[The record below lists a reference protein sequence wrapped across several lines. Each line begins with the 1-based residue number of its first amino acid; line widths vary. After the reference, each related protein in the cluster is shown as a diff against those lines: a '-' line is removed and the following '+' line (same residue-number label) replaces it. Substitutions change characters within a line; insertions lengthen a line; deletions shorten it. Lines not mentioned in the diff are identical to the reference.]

1 MRGEA
6 PVKTASE
13 RFIVPLD
20 SFVVAMGGGG
30 SHFLKLTLSVEV
42 GVQAV
47 KAEVEAKQSEIR
59 TALISHFSGMSP
71 ETTKGVDGK
80 QRLRAEAA
88 EQIESVL
95 KSGKVNRVFIS
106 EIVSR

>member
-1 MRGEA
+1 MPEA
-6 PVKTASE
+6 PVAKAAE
-13 RFIVPLD
+13 RFIVPLE

-42 GVQAV
+42 GLEAVQA
-47 KAEVEAKQSEIR
+47 EIMAKQAEIR
-59 TALISHFSGMSP
+59 TVLIAHFSGISP
-71 ETTKGVDGK
+71 ETTKGVGGK
-80 QRLRAEAA
+80 QRLRTEAA